1 MIYVIITSILD
12 RKELGN
18 FDPSGHLLC
27 ALTSYANW
35 FQFFQFQN
43 HLSALLKN
51 VSSIDLDEKR
61 LIEKLKKKGW
71 I

>member
-1 MIYVIITSILD
+1 MKKESLIEHALKKLLIRSIFSYLIFYIVYMITTSILD

-35 FQFFQFQN
+35 F
-43 HLSALLKN
+43 
-51 VSSIDLDEKR
+51 
-61 LIEKLKKKGW
+61 
-71 I
+71 

>member
-1 MIYVIITSILD
+1 MKNESLIEHAIKKLLIRSIFSYLVFYMVYVIITTILD

-35 FQFFQFQN
+35 FQFF
-43 HLSALLKN
+43 
-51 VSSIDLDEKR
+51 
-61 LIEKLKKKGW
+61 
-71 I
+71 